1 MPSVLDRINA
11 GQEHFLELVVSWQE
25 PVVAAVLR
33 TTKAVEEQAAK
44 LPKVPLVDKFHL
56 DKLHLDKLP
65 TPAQFVESQFA
76 FVQKL
81 LDNSRRSS
89 GASATTDEAPA
100 EEAAQAADEVVI
112 DLAPEA

>member
-1 MPSVLDRINA
+1 MA
-11 GQEHFLELVVSWQE
+11 GARRRRRPTHDQSRR
-25 PVVAAVLR
+25 R
-33 TTKAVEEQAAK
+33 TGRQAAQGA
-44 LPKVPLVDKFHL
+44 PGDKFHL

-100 EEAAQAADEVVI
+100 EQAEEAADEVVI
-112 DLAPEA
+112 DVAPDADVAPEA